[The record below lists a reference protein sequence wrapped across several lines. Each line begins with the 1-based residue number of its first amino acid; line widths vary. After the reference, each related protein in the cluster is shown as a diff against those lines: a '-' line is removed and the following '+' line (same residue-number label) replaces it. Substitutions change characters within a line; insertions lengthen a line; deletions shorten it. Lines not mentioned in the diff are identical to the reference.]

1 MLYTVTTRANSR
13 YNEPSDTNLSVL
25 LRQRQSGGHTYVVHR
40 AANGSKTMLDRSLA
54 DGLPTRKGKITSL
67 ADVGRVVHCDDPW
80 VES

>member
-1 MLYTVTTRANSR
+1 M
-13 YNEPSDTNLSVL
+13 
-25 LRQRQSGGHTYVVHR
+25 VHR

-67 ADVGRVVHCDDPW
+67 ADVGRVVHCDDPR